1 MSVLE
6 ARGLKVRLGDKTVLD
21 GVGAAFAPGQVTA
34 VLGPNGAG
42 KSTLLACLAG
52 LRTPD
57 GGEVALD
64 GAPIATLSPRRR
76 AQRIGFIA
84 QTPEIAWAVEAAIL
98 VGLGRIPYIGAR
110 GLSREDAAIIARAM
124 AGAGVTALADRDVST
139 LSGGE
144 RARVLIARALAG
156 EPEWLL
162 ADEPLAGLDPGHQL
176 DAADLFRRLAHEQ
189 GRGVIVTLHDLSL
202 AARMADRILVLA
214 EGEVL
219 ADGPA
224 EAALTPAVL
233 ARAYGVEARFV
244 RGEAGPSVE
253 IVGRERGQAPSS
265 P

>member
-1 MSVLE
+1 MSRLE
-6 ARGLKVRLGDKTVLD
+6 ARGLQVRLGARTVLD
-21 GVGAAFAPGQVTA
+21 GVSAGFAPGQVTA

-52 LRTPD
+52 LRAPD
-57 GGEVALD
+57 AGAVALD
-64 GAPIATLSPRRR
+64 GAELSALPPRRR

-98 VGLGRIPYIGAR
+98 VGLGRIPFIGAR
-110 GLSREDAAIIARAM
+110 GLSREDAAIIDRAM
-124 AGAGVTALADRDVST
+124 EEAQVTELAERDVHT

-176 DAADLFRRLAHEQ
+176 DAADLFRRLAHQQ
-189 GRGVIVTLHDLSL
+189 GCGVIVTLHDLSL

-214 EGEVL
+214 EGRVL

-224 EAALTPAVL
+224 EVALTPAVL
-233 ARAYGVEARFV
+233 ARAYGIEARFV
-244 RGEAGPSVE
+244 AGASGPSVE
-253 IVGRERGQAPSS
+253 IVGRAR
-265 P
+265 

>member
-1 MSVLE
+1 MSTLA
-6 ARGLKVRLGDKTVLD
+6 ARNLKVRLGRKTVLD
-21 GVGAAFAPGQVTA
+21 GVSAAFVPGQVTA

-52 LRTPD
+52 LRVPD
-57 GGEVALD
+57 AGEAVLD
-64 GAPIATLSPRRR
+64 DAPLSTVSPRRR

-98 VGLGRIPYIGAR
+98 VGLGRIPFIGAR
-110 GLSREDAAIIARAM
+110 GHSQEDAVIIARAM
-124 AGAGVTALADRDVST
+124 DQAQATDLAERDVST

-176 DAADLFRRLAHEQ
+176 DAGDLFRRLAHEQ
-189 GRGVIVTLHDLSL
+189 GCGVVVTLHDLSL

-214 EGEVL
+214 DGRVL

-224 EAALTPAVL
+224 EVALAPEVL
-233 ARAYGVEARFV
+233 AEAYGIEARF
-244 RGEAGPSVE
+244 AHAASGPSVE
-253 IVGRERGQAPSS
+253 ILGRAR
-265 P
+265 

>member
-6 ARGLKVRLGDKTVLD
+6 ARGLTVRLGDKVVLD
-21 GVGAAFAPGQVTA
+21 EVGAAFAPGQVTA

-57 GGEVALD
+57 AGEVGLD
-64 GAPIATLSPRRR
+64 GALLSNLPPRRR

-110 GLSREDAAIIARAM
+110 GLSQEDAAIIRQAM
-124 AGAGVTALADRDVST
+124 AEAQVTQLADRDVST

-162 ADEPLAGLDPGHQL
+162 ADEPMAGLDPGHQL
-176 DAADLFRRLAHEQ
+176 DAADLFRKLAHEQ

-202 AARMADRILVLA
+202 AARMADRILVLT
-214 EGEVL
+214 GGRLL

-224 EAALTPAVL
+224 EVALAPQVL
-233 ARAYGVEARFV
+233 ALAYGVEARFLP
-244 RGEAGPSVE
+244 GASGPSVE
-253 IVGRERGQAPSS
+253 IVGRVR
-265 P
+265 